1 MNIIHRGAQPKIHE
15 SAYVAPTAVLAG
27 DVTIGAESSI
37 GFGCVILAE
46 GALIEIGSQIVV
58 RENVVIR
65 AVTGHPVRIGNNVL
79 IGPGSAL
86 NGCTIEDEVFLAT
99 RVTVFHDAIIKR
111 QAEVRINGIV
121 QDRIAYR
128 LYSRPAPDQDLRQ
141 FMSDHIAEAV
151 QSRLPDVDRIGNS
164 GTNVLAREARRDLGG
179 VAAAEFPDSRI
190 RRRARTRWSCG
201 YARDHPSRCAICA
214 AASVRYADV
223 SGSAVTPCV

>member
-46 GALIEIGSQIVV
+46 GAPIEIGSQTVV

-121 QDRIAYR
+121 HVATVVPEGTTVPINWVAVGDPAQLFSPERHDEIWAVLRPLNFPVRAY
-128 LYSRPAPDQDLRQ
+128 
-141 FMSDHIAEAV
+141 
-151 QSRLPDVDRIGNS
+151 
-164 GTNVLAREARRDLGG
+164 G
-179 VAAAEFPDSRI
+179 VERGPGD
-190 RRRARTRWSCG
+190 
-201 YARDHPSRCAICA
+201 
-214 AASVRYADV
+214 YADMREITRRV
-223 SGSAVTPCV
+223 VRSAQVHRADTPT

>member
-46 GALIEIGSQIVV
+46 GAPIEIGSQTVV

-86 NGCTIEDEVFLAT
+86 SGCTVEDEVFLAT
-99 RVTVFHDAIIKR
+99 RVTVFHDAVVKKR
-111 QAEVRINGIV
+111 AEVRVNGIV
-121 QDRIAYR
+121 HVRTVLPENAVVPIGWIAVGDPARILPPVEHDEIWSTLKPLNFPQVAYGVPR
-128 LYSRPAPDQDLRQ
+128 RSNDGSEMR
-141 FMSDHIAEAV
+141 
-151 QSRLPDVDRIGNS
+151 RITEVVS
-164 GTNVLAREARRDLGG
+164 KSLAQHRGDE
-179 VAAAEFPDSRI
+179 V
-190 RRRARTRWSCG
+190 
-201 YARDHPSRCAICA
+201 
-214 AASVRYADV
+214 V
-223 SGSAVTPCV
+223 

>member
-46 GALIEIGSQIVV
+46 GAPIEIGSQTVV

-121 QDRIAYR
+121 HVATVVPEGATVPINWVAVGDPAQLFSPERHDEIWAVLRPLNFPIRAYGVER
-128 LYSRPAPDQDLRQ
+128 GPDGRAD
-141 FMSDHIAEAV
+141 M
-151 QSRLPDVDRIGNS
+151 
-164 GTNVLAREARRDLGG
+164 REITRR
-179 VAAAEFPDSRI
+179 VVRSAQVH
-190 RRRARTRWSCG
+190 RA
-201 YARDHPSRCAICA
+201 D
-214 AASVRYADV
+214 
-223 SGSAVTPCV
+223 TPT